1 MLASL
6 AGGLAVLFPSGPGT
20 PVGPYRAG
28 TVAGGDVL
36 AEVGFDVPKDST
48 ALERE
53 RQEAAA
59 AVVPTFVQRP
69 DAPDSALF
77 ALAFLFNR
85 LDTVAASGGTAGI
98 AGVLS
103 AIGVE
108 PRADQLEVLSSAS
121 ARRRLADRAAT
132 AARRFLPQG
141 VMAPGAASGLVTD
154 SVRVL
159 RDGQAEIVHRDSVLS
174 GREFYDR
181 AVEGLGPGPE
191 EGLLRS
197 ILGQVVNM
205 SLVLD
210 GVRTERERRIARDAV
225 PVVAARVVE
234 GEAIVRAN
242 QQLGDAEIRRLEA
255 YRAELRAQGR
265 GVDRSALASIA
276 GALVLNTLVLGVFGV
291 LVFLYRRNL
300 YQTFR
305 SLSVVAG
312 TFALY
317 FLAAFLLAAQGAPAA
332 ALPVTF
338 VAVTLAI
345 LWDGRLALAAAFVLA
360 AVTALQE
367 PFAAVHD
374 FATVFVGGA
383 AAALVV
389 RAYRRLAQTWVF
401 IAVVAAAYA
410 VVLFG
415 LQLRGAEIALWPS
428 LAGAL
433 AGAVVC
439 AILAVGFLPVFE
451 WLTGITTDQT
461 LIAWADANRP
471 LMRTLA
477 VEAPGTYAHTMQVAA
492 LAEAGADAVG
502 ANALLCRAGAYYHDV
517 GKTKRPGFFIENQQ
531 DGRLA
536 LAAAFVLAAVTA
548 LQEPFAAVHDFA
560 TVFVGGAA
568 AALVVRAYRRLAQT
582 WVFIAVVAAAYAVV
596 LFGLQ
601 LRGAEIALWPSLAG
615 ALAGAVV
622 CAILAVGFLPVF
634 EWLTGITTDQTL
646 IAWADANRPLMRTL
660 AVEAPGTY
668 AHTMQ
673 VAALAEAGADAVGAN
688 ALLCR
693 AGAYY
698 HDVGKTK
705 RPGFFIENQQD
716 GDNPHDRLEPV
727 DSATVIREHVDEG
740 LRLARR
746 AKVPRVLASFIAE
759 HHGDQFIGFFYRKA
773 VQRAEQAGAAAPD
786 PSPFRYP
793 GPRPQSRET
802 GIAMLADA
810 VESSARALKNPTRK
824 RIAGLIDKIFAQ
836 RLVDGQLDDTELTL
850 RDLAVLKARFAKVLG
865 GVYHRRIDYPQ
876 PEPEPPAEALPAGAD
891 AAPDADTDPD
901 ADFNTDV
908 DMDPKSDAHSNANAD
923 TDPGPDTH
931 SNANA
936 VAAPDADPDTDADSD
951 ADAVA
956 ALDADAAE
964 APAPR
969 RAAGDAP

>member
-28 TVAGGDVL
+28 TVAGEDVL

-59 AVVPTFVQRP
+59 AVVPTFVHRP
-69 DAPDSALF
+69 DASDSALF

-242 QQLGDAEIRRLEA
+242 QQLGEAEIRRLEA

-374 FATVFVGGA
+374 FATVFA
-383 AAALVV
+383 
-389 RAYRRLAQTWVF
+389 
-401 IAVVAAAYA
+401 
-410 VVLFG
+410 
-415 LQLRGAEIALWPS
+415 
-428 LAGAL
+428 
-433 AGAVVC
+433 
-439 AILAVGFLPVFE
+439 
-451 WLTGITTDQT
+451 
-461 LIAWADANRP
+461 
-471 LMRTLA
+471 
-477 VEAPGTYAHTMQVAA
+477 
-492 LAEAGADAVG
+492 
-502 ANALLCRAGAYYHDV
+502 
-517 GKTKRPGFFIENQQ
+517 
-531 DGRLA
+531 
-536 LAAAFVLAAVTA
+536 
-548 LQEPFAAVHDFA
+548 
-560 TVFVGGAA
+560 GGAA

-824 RIAGLIDKIFAQ
+824 RIAGLIEKIFAQ

-850 RDLAVLKARFAKVLG
+850 RDLAVLKARFAKVLS

-876 PEPEPPAEALPAGAD
+876 SELPAEALPAGAD

-901 ADFNTDV
+901 ADSNTDV

-936 VAAPDADPDTDADSD
+936 VAAPDAAPDTDADSD
-951 ADAVA
+951 ADAAA

>member
-1 MLASL
+1 MIGGVLSGVPERAWPDGFVHHGVRVLMLVLL

-28 TVAGGDVL
+28 TVAGEDVL

-48 ALERE
+48 ALARE

-59 AVVPTFVQRP
+59 AVVPTFVYRP
-69 DAPDSALF
+69 DSPDSALF

-108 PRADQLEVLSSAS
+108 PGAGQIELLSSAS
-121 ARRRLADRAAT
+121 ARRRLADRAAV

-141 VMAPGAASGLVTD
+141 VMAPGAASELVTD

-159 RDGQAEIVHRDSVLS
+159 RDGRAEIVHRDSVLS

-191 EGLLRS
+191 EELLRS

-225 PVVAARVVE
+225 SVVAARVVE

-242 QQLGDAEIRRLEA
+242 QQLGDAELRRLEA

-291 LVFLYRRNL
+291 LVFLYRRDL

-305 SLSVVAG
+305 SLSAVAG

-367 PFAAVHD
+367 PFATVHD
-374 FATVFVGGA
+374 FATVFAGGA

-410 VVLFG
+410 AVLLG
-415 LQLRGAEIALWPS
+415 LQLRGAEFALWPS

-433 AGAVVC
+433 AG
-439 AILAVGFLPVFE
+439 
-451 WLTGITTDQT
+451 T
-461 LIAWADANRP
+461 
-471 LMRTLA
+471 
-477 VEAPGTYAHTMQVAA
+477 
-492 LAEAGADAVG
+492 
-502 ANALLCRAGAYYHDV
+502 
-517 GKTKRPGFFIENQQ
+517 
-531 DGRLA
+531 
-536 LAAAFVLAAVTA
+536 
-548 LQEPFAAVHDFA
+548 
-560 TVFVGGAA
+560 
-568 AALVVRAYRRLAQT
+568 
-582 WVFIAVVAAAYAVV
+582 
-596 LFGLQ
+596 
-601 LRGAEIALWPSLAG
+601 
-615 ALAGAVV
+615 VV

-716 GDNPHDRLEPV
+716 GDNPHDRLEPM
-727 DSATVIREHVDEG
+727 DSATVIRDHVEEG
-740 LRLARR
+740 MRLARR
-746 AKVPRVLASFIAE
+746 AKVPKVLTAFIAE

-773 VQRAEQAGAAAPD
+773 VKRAEQGGAAPPD

-793 GPRPQSRET
+793 GPRPRSRET

-824 RIAGLIDKIFAQ
+824 RIAGLIEKIFAQ
-836 RLVDGQLDDTELTL
+836 RLTDGQLDDTGLTL

-876 PEPEPPAEALPAGAD
+876 PEPPAGAL
-891 AAPDADTDPD
+891 AADADSEVVATRDSDPD
-901 ADFNTDV
+901 ADAEAVADSQPEAV
-908 DMDPKSDAHSNANAD
+908 AAGDPD
-923 TDPGPDTH
+923 TDAAPA
-931 SNANA
+931 SEA
-936 VAAPDADPDTDADSD
+936 VAAPDSA
-951 ADAVA
+951 
-956 ALDADAAE
+956 AAE
-964 APAPR
+964 APTSG
-969 RAAGDAP
+969 RAAGGDS